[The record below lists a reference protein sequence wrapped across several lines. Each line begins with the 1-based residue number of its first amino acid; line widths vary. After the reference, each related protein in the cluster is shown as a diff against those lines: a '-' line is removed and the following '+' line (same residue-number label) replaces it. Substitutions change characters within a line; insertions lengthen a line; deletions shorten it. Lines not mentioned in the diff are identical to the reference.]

1 MKQYQIRWSIE
12 VFFKDCKQ
20 NLHLNSCQSTDFDAN
35 IAHISIVFMNY
46 MILSLRKRIDD
57 YETLGGI
64 FREIKEQMLED
75 TLIEKIWIIFVQ
87 VYNILLADLGV
98 DWEAFVRML
107 IETQEEL
114 NNQIKSAL
122 ECVFSLNRRT
132 P

>member
-1 MKQYQIRWSIE
+1 MLAAHSKGINFKKDVFCEFMKANQIPELKRKQI
-12 VFFKDCKQ
+12 KYCKQ
-20 NLHLNSCQSTDFDAN
+20 NLYLNSCQSTDFDAN

-87 VYNILLADLGV
+87 VYNILLK
-98 DWEAFVRML
+98 F
-107 IETQEEL
+107 
-114 NNQIKSAL
+114 
-122 ECVFSLNRRT
+122 RT
-132 P
+132 S

>member
-1 MKQYQIRWSIE
+1 
-12 VFFKDCKQ
+12 
-20 NLHLNSCQSTDFDAN
+20 
-35 IAHISIVFMNY
+35 MNY

-107 IETQEEL
+107 IEAQGR
-114 NNQIKSAL
+114 IKQS
-122 ECVFSLNRRT
+122 N
-132 P
+132 

>member
-64 FREIKEQMLED
+64 FREIKEQMLER
-75 TLIEKIWIIFVQ
+75 
-87 VYNILLADLGV
+87 ILL
-98 DWEAFVRML
+98 
-107 IETQEEL
+107 Q
-114 NNQIKSAL
+114 QIKHSRGL
-122 ECVFSLNRRT
+122 RGIFFKISLLHT
-132 P
+132 TSLS